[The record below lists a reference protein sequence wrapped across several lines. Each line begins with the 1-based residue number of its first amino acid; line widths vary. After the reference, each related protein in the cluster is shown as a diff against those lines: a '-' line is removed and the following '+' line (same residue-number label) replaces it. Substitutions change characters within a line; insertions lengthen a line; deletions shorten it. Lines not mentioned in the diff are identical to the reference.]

1 MAGHSRWSQIKRH
14 KALMDARRG
23 QLFTKL
29 VREIMVAVR
38 QGGGNP
44 DTNPRLRLAI
54 QKAKD
59 NNMPAENIERAIKKA
74 LGQDDEVKKLEEV
87 FYEGYGPGGI
97 AILLHVL
104 TDNRKRTSSLLRHL
118 FTTNGGNLGESGC
131 VSWLFEQKGVILV
144 DASDSDPEEVAL
156 KAIDAGA
163 EDVKLDEGSVE
174 IHTKPEDLE
183 KVRAELAAQGVKII
197 SAELSMLPKTTL
209 QVEEKV
215 APQALR
221 LLEELEKLEEVQQV
235 FTNAEFPNKVLE
247 SSSR

>member
-1 MAGHSRWSQIKRH
+1 MSGHSRWSQIKRQ

-74 LGQDDEVKKLEEV
+74 LGQDEETKKLEEV

-118 FTTNGGNLGESGC
+118 FTSNGGNLGESGC
-131 VSWLFEQKGVILV
+131 VSWLFEQKGVILI
-144 DASDSDPEEVAL
+144 DASDSDPEEIAL
-156 KAIDAGA
+156 RAIDAGA

-183 KVRAELAAQGVKII
+183 KVRAQLATQGVKII

-209 QVEEKV
+209 QVEEKA

-247 SSSR
+247 SCSR